1 MKILRRGLLLLM
13 VLLVFCGCSRGEA
26 EEKDVPLSDISAK
39 LMSDLTWVDGPLYQI
54 NETAISANYSFGE
67 LNLEG
72 CEAYLAATNV
82 TAEEIVVLK
91 LTDKKDLSDVEA
103 VLQKRVESQKKQFE
117 NYVPAEVYKLE
128 NAVIASHGRYV
139 ALIVCDEFDKAGGV
153 FESCFQ

>member
-13 VLLVFCGCSRGEA
+13 VLLVVCGCSRDAG
-26 EEKDVPLSDISAK
+26 EKDIPLSDISAK

-54 NETAISANYSFGE
+54 NETAIANNYSFGE
-67 LNLEG
+67 LGLEG
-72 CEAYLAATNV
+72 CEAYLAATGA

-91 LTDKKDLSDVEA
+91 LTDKKDLSDAEA
-103 VLQKRVESQKKQFE
+103 ALQKRVESQKKQFE

-139 ALIVCDEFDKAGGV
+139 ALIVCDEFDKAAEV